1 MTGLHWVC
9 IIFKRKRIIST
20 YFLPRIRMPKWSVKS
35 LKKLTL
41 NPSHIFHFSQKR
53 QMWRSLWGTSMFVF
67 FHKHQNRV
75 WGKENAS
82 GTIRCRNGLSRCLPQ
97 IGWLHVNPFWSLH
110 ASLGKNSTY
119 SYFRTIR
126 AMLTMRN
133 AQCTDNALTAH
144 VFLNQRRSLT
154 VRFECFVSIFYL
166 VLFPI
171 LTIRPMSSFECSV
184 WIFYPVRF
192 PILTICRMFSVE
204 YSPFNVLCECFNDIR
219 SDFPTWPMS
228 SSCPSSC
235 SALHEKLLGLLDS
248 ALFL

>member
-1 MTGLHWVC
+1 MSKWPLE
-9 IIFKRKRIIST
+9 
-20 YFLPRIRMPKWSVKS
+20 MPSSDRLIACQSILVSACVLGEKQY
-35 LKKLTL
+35 LQLL
-41 NPSHIFHFSQKR
+41 QD
-53 QMWRSLWGTSMFVF
+53 
-67 FHKHQNRV
+67 HQR
-75 WGKENAS
+75 NAD
-82 GTIRCRNGLSRCLPQ
+82 
-97 IGWLHVNPFWSLH
+97 
-110 ASLGKNSTY
+110 
-119 SYFRTIR
+119 
-126 AMLTMRN
+126 N
-133 AQCTDNALTAH
+133 AQCADNALTAH

-235 SALHEKLLGLLDS
+235 FALHEKLLGLLDS